1 MKARRLSAFGLLSL
15 KRGSVLEHEKGQDL
29 VPFVEPHGIAA
40 RAALKDQVAVDRGL
54 QALDVGLEAL
64 DGLVVGAAELVG
76 VALDWPAMSMA
87 GAFMPRPWTS
97 SAS

>member
-1 MKARRLSAFGLLSL
+1 M
-15 KRGSVLEHEKGQDL
+15 LEHEKGRDL

-64 DGLVVGAAELVG
+64 DGLVVGAV
-76 VALDWPAMSMA
+76 W
-87 GAFMPRPWTS
+87 
-97 SAS
+97 